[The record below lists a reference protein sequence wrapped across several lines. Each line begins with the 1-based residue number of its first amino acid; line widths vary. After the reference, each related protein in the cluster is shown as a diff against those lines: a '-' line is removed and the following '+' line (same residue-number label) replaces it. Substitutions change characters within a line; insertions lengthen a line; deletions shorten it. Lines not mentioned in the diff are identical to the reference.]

1 MNQKEGIIV
10 CINQEEL
17 INEYVSL
24 KEIINQLIENKI
36 EYYNENPFKEKEK
49 KIWIEQIKEN
59 IILLNKDYKEL
70 EIIKK
75 EEIKEIKEELE
86 IINFTYK
93 ITTNHKD
100 GSQTEVEKVSVEKIT
115 DYLLDKYSF
124 KTIYG
129 SKNEIVY
136 NYKEG
141 IWIPKGRPL
150 IKTQVEYL
158 LNNKSTTHIVNEV
171 YEKIKRRTEI
181 DIEEFN
187 NVEEGLICLKNGIY
201 DLKKK
206 KFSNHSPKY
215 NFKTKIPIFLNPKA
229 DCPNIKK
236 FFEEI
241 LYEEDIPL
249 IQEWFGYNLYNVYF
263 EKKAVILFGDTNTG
277 KTITLEL
284 LDNFLG
290 ENNTTSLS
298 LQNISHGKSFDLLD
312 LKDKYANIYD
322 DLGDKDINDTGGF
335 KIATGGSS
343 ITGEQKFGDRLK
355 FKTFAKLTYGANK
368 IPAIKDVDDDAY
380 YNRWMP
386 IRLDNQIPE
395 KDQDKFLKQ
404 KLITEEELSGLFNWC
419 LIGINRLFENN
430 KFSFNKSVSEIK
442 DIMQRSS
449 HHLVKFSQDCL
460 VKNNGNRISKELM
473 FQVYSEWCDKNEV
486 SRFTKDKL
494 SKNLERFIPYIISS
508 RDKVRVWVN
517 VSFTDVPLRYDN
529 YVTFLKIMRD
539 KNSIVNK
546 DKKLNIYN
554 NFKPDVDDNKK

>member
-1 MNQKEGIIV
+1 M
-10 CINQEEL
+10 
-17 INEYVSL
+17 
-24 KEIINQLIENKI
+24 
-36 EYYNENPFKEKEK
+36 KEK
-49 KIWIEQIKEN
+49 KREEAETLNFTHKVKTKHRDGSETEIEKISIEQ
-59 IILLNKDYKEL
+59 
-70 EIIKK
+70 
-75 EEIKEIKEELE
+75 
-86 IINFTYK
+86 
-93 ITTNHKD
+93 
-100 GSQTEVEKVSVEKIT
+100 IT
-115 DYLLDKYSF
+115 DYLLKNLHF

-129 SKNEIVY
+129 SKSETVY
-136 NYKEG
+136 NYKNG
-141 IWIPKGRPL
+141 IWIPKGREL

-158 LNNKSTTHIVNEV
+158 LSTKATTYIVNEV
-171 YEKIKRRTEI
+171 FEKIKRRTAI
-181 DIEEFN
+181 DIDEFN
-187 NVEEGLICLKNGIY
+187 KIEEGLICLKNGVY
-201 DLKKK
+201 NLKTKR
-206 KFSNHSPKY
+206 FYSHHPKY
-215 NFKTKIPIFLNPKA
+215 NFKTILPIIFNPKN
-229 DCPNIKK
+229 DCLEIKK

-298 LQNISHGKSFDLLD
+298 LQNISHGKTFDLLD

-335 KIATGGSS
+335 KIATGGAA

-355 FKTFAKLTYGANK
+355 FKTFAKLIYGANK

-386 IRLDNQIPE
+386 LRLDNQIPD

-404 KLITEEELSGLFNWC
+404 KLTTETEISGLFNWA
-419 LIGINRLFENN
+419 LVGLSRLFENN
-430 KFSFNKSVSEIK
+430 GFSFNKSATEIK

-449 HHLVKFSQDCL
+449 HHLVKFAQDCL

-473 FQVYSEWCDKNEV
+473 FNVYSEYCEKQNI

-508 RDKVRVWVN
+508 RDKIRVWVN
-517 VSFTDVPLRYDN
+517 ASFTNLPLKYDS
-529 YVTFLKIMRD
+529 YVTFLL
-539 KNSIVNK
+539 SIE
-546 DKKLNIYN
+546 
-554 NFKPDVDDNKK
+554 NKKEVIK